1 MTNQKRIDFEKDLK
15 LKLRELTSIY
25 YKLSISKNKIHLK
38 SLDDI
43 IISDINIIYSN
54 NGLGYYTLWT
64 INNNNLSD
72 FINSINPPYKS
83 NLLTNDIFSSL
94 STNNKDKLFGETNN
108 GIIPFPN
115 YKSND
120 ELVDEIILKIK
131 NHYINQLENWF
142 DSPIKVIKNIMTTPD
157 DYAYPLLTC
166 LFIIQKHDLS
176 KNTEIIN
183 QIKMSKSIFKNK
195 KYETDLIEKI
205 L

>member
-15 LKLRELTSIY
+15 LKLRELTSIN

-131 NHYINQLENWF
+131 NHYINKLENWF

>member
-15 LKLRELTSIY
+15 LKLRELNSIN

-38 SLDDI
+38 SLDGI

-54 NGLGYYTLWT
+54 NGLGYYTLWA

-166 LFIIQKHDLS
+166 LFIIQKHALS